1 MKIDDIIASIALGL
15 GFVQIYDNFNRSDEV
30 GEESKHMLLLGIITT
45 SFWLMYQSRRYG
57 LNLLTVNTSIAL
69 AVQIYVLN
77 RIVKNKMIWFKG

>member
-30 GEESKHMLLLGIITT
+30 GEESKQMLLLGIITT
-45 SFWLMYQSRRYG
+45 SLWLTYQTRRYG

-69 AVQIYVLN
+69 AVQIYVIS
-77 RIVKNKMIWFKG
+77 RIYKNKLIWFKG

>member
-15 GFVQIYDNFNRSDEV
+15 GFVQIYDKFNRSDEV

-45 SFWLMYQSRRYG
+45 SLWLTYQSRRYG

-69 AVQIYVLN
+69 AVQVYVMSRIY
-77 RIVKNKMIWFKG
+77 KNKLIWFKG

>member
-15 GFVQIYDNFNRSDEV
+15 GFVQIYDNFNKSDEV

-45 SFWLMYQSRRYG
+45 SLWLTYQTRRYG

-69 AVQIYVLN
+69 AVQIYVMS
-77 RIVKNKMIWFKG
+77 RIYKNKIIWFKG

>member
-15 GFVQIYDNFNRSDEV
+15 GFVQIYDNFNKSDEV

-45 SFWLMYQSRRYG
+45 SLWLTYQTRRYG

>member
-30 GEESKHMLLLGIITT
+30 GEESKQMLLLGIITT
-45 SFWLMYQSRRYG
+45 SLWLTYQSRRYG

-69 AVQIYVLN
+69 AVQIYVMS
-77 RIVKNKMIWFKG
+77 RIYKNKVIWFKG